1 MFTRGLGAD
10 DTGLTG
16 QQYLW
21 EMGKRPVTQ
30 VACFKWPHD
39 GSSSCGLPEI
49 KLANANKL
57 RMHGSVQQGK
67 ISLAALA

>member
-1 MFTRGLGAD
+1 
-10 DTGLTG
+10 
-16 QQYLW
+16 
-21 EMGKRPVTQ
+21 MGKRPVTQ